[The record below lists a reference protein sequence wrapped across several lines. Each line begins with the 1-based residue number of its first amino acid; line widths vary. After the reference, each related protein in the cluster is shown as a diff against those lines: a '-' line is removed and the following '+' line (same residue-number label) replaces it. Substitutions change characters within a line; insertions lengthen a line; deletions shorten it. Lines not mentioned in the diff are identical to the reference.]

1 MHRNEFEVK
10 RHAIYCLAI
19 QSHHHFLL
27 AGIFI
32 YLQVHYDDRNAK
44 EVTLIL

>member
-1 MHRNEFEVK
+1 MSLRLKDTLFMG
-10 RHAIYCLAI
+10 LAI
-19 QSHHHFLL
+19 QSHHHSLL
-27 AGIFI
+27 AGIFV